1 MQENIQDH
9 IQDSIQDH
17 PLYSSVYEMVSN
29 PDKTEPYNHLMAQ
42 QWLLG
47 EKEYF
52 NGLSPLALADSGEEG
67 HKEVL
72 GYIEY
77 LSSLSGKEFISE

>member
-9 IQDSIQDH
+9 
-17 PLYSSVYEMVSN
+17 PLYSLVYEMVSN
-29 PDKTEPYNHLMAQ
+29 SDKTEPYNHLMAL

-52 NGLSPLALADSGEEG
+52 NGLSPLALADRDEEG
-67 HKEVL
+67 YKEVS

-77 LSSLSGKEFISE
+77 LSSLSGKEFISD

>member
-1 MQENIQDH
+1 
-9 IQDSIQDH
+9 
-17 PLYSSVYEMVSN
+17 MVSN
-29 PDKTEPYNHLMAQ
+29 SDKTEPYNHLMAL

-52 NGLSPLALADSGEEG
+52 NGLSPLALADRDEEG
-67 HKEVL
+67 YKEVS

-77 LSSLSGKEFISE
+77 LSSLSGKEFISD

>member
-1 MQENIQDH
+1 MQENV
-9 IQDSIQDH
+9 QDSIQDH
-17 PLYSSVYEMVSN
+17 PLYSLVYEMVSN

-42 QWLLG
+42 QWLFG

-52 NGLSPLALADSGEEG
+52 NGLSPLALANRDEDG

-72 GYIEY
+72 EYIEY

>member
-9 IQDSIQDH
+9 IQDH
-17 PLYSSVYEMVSN
+17 PLYSLVYKVVSN

-52 NGLSPLALADSGEEG
+52 NGLSPLALANRDEDG

-72 GYIEY
+72 EYIEY
-77 LSSLSGKEFISE
+77 LSSLSGKEFISD

>member
-9 IQDSIQDH
+9 IQDH
-17 PLYSSVYEMVSN
+17 PIYSLVYEMVSN
-29 PDKTEPYNHLMAQ
+29 PDKTGPYNHLMAQ

-52 NGLSPLALADSGEEG
+52 NGLSPLALANRDEEG
-67 HKEVL
+67 YKEVS
-72 GYIEY
+72 GYITY
-77 LSSLSGKEFISE
+77 LSSLSGKEFISD